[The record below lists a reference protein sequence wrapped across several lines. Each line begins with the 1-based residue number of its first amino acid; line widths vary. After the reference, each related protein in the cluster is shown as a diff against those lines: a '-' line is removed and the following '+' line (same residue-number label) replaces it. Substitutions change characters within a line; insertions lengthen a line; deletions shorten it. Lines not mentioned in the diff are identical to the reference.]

1 MKIFV
6 DSAVVDEVR
15 KAAEWG
21 LADGVT
27 TNPTLVA
34 KSGRDFRTVVKE
46 ICALVDGPVSAEVMS
61 DDSAGMVKEAL
72 ELAKIHKNVII
83 KVPMTPEGM
92 KAVREL
98 KKKGVKTNVTLVFSA
113 NQALIAAKAGA
124 DYVSP
129 FVGRLD
135 DKGEKGMDVVKDIL
149 QVYRNYG
156 MKTKVIVAS
165 VRSVEHMKE
174 AALLGADVAT
184 VPFRVL
190 EEMFR
195 HELTDAGIKKF
206 KEDWEKVKGK

>member
-1 MKIFV
+1 MEIFV
-6 DSAVVDEVR
+6 DTAEVEEVR

-34 KSGRDFRTVVKE
+34 RAGRNFAEVVKE
-46 ICALVDGPVSAEVMS
+46 ICGIVNGPVSAEVVS
-61 DDSAGMVKEAL
+61 EDSEGMVKEAMGL
-72 ELAKIHKNVII
+72 VKIHKNVII
-83 KVPMTPEGM
+83 KVPMTAEGM
-92 KAVREL
+92 KAVRAL
-98 KKKGVKTNVTLVFSA
+98 KKKGVRTNVTLVFSA

-135 DKGEKGMDVVKDIL
+135 DKGEKGMDVIDEIL
-149 QVYRNYG
+149 EVYGNYG
-156 MKTKVIVAS
+156 FKTKVIVAS
-165 VRSVEHMKE
+165 VRSAEHVKE

-184 VPFRVL
+184 VPFKVL

-206 KEDWEKVKGK
+206 LEDWETVKGK

>member
-6 DSAVVDEVR
+6 DSAVVEEVR

-34 KSGRDFRTVVKE
+34 KAGKDFRETVRE
-46 ICALVDGPVSAEVMS
+46 IAGIVNGPVSAEVMG
-61 DDSAGMVKEAL
+61 DDASGMVKEAL

-83 KVPMTPEGM
+83 KVPMTQEGM
-92 KAVREL
+92 KAVRGL
-98 KKKGVKTNVTLVFSA
+98 KKKGVRTNVTLVFSA

-135 DKGEKGMDVVKDIL
+135 DKGEKGMDVVRDIL

-165 VRSVEHMKE
+165 VRSVEHVKE

-184 VPFRVL
+184 VPFRVI
-190 EEMFR
+190 EEMFK
-195 HELTDAGIKKF
+195 HELTDAGIKRF
-206 KEDWEKVKGK
+206 REDWKGVKGK